1 MEKIR
6 LFFEDKAFG
15 VCAQLSDKIGIP
27 TTNVRLFFIYA
38 SFLTLGSPVIMYLG
52 LAFLLKVRQNI
63 RRGHRTVWE
72 I

>member
-15 VCAQLSDKIGIP
+15 VCTQLSDKVGIS

-38 SFLTLGSPVIMYLG
+38 SFLTLGSPVIMYLV
-52 LAFLLKVRQNI
+52 LAFVLKIRQNL